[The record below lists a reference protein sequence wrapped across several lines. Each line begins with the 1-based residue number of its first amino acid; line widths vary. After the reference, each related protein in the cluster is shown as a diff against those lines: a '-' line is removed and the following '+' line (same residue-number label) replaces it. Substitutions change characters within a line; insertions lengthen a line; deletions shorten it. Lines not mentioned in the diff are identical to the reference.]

1 MDQNW
6 YTNNATGSPPYKIKH
21 SYHDGPG
28 GGVKYF
34 VRPPYHPE
42 KSTPAPKPEDDS
54 DNNEKIIKS
63 SDLERCNNYKVH
75 NF

>member
-1 MDQNW
+1 MMDQVE
-6 YTNNATGSPPYKIKH
+6 
-21 SYHDGPG
+21 
-28 GGVKYF
+28 VKYF